1 MKGKIYRFQNNSRYP
16 QILYILLLLICCF
29 PFVSASCALL
39 LGLVA
44 SALIGTPFKN
54 LINKWSSILLKASVI
69 GFGFGIDIHVLLNA
83 GKENIGMTAG
93 FVLGALAIG
102 ILLGVLLKIDK
113 TIALL
118 ISVGTAICGG
128 SAIAAVGSTV
138 KANSDQLS
146 IATGTVFL
154 LNALALF
161 IFPVFGHW
169 LGLSQVQF
177 GHWVA
182 IAIHDTSSVV
192 GASAHYG
199 DEALKVA
206 SISKMLR
213 ILWIIPVLT
222 ILVIG
227 SSKNKRTLK
236 FPLFIIGFILASCI
250 FSFIPAGKELFKD
263 LYAVAKQMMVV
274 SLFMI
279 GSSVSVGTVKQVV
292 GGKVLLQAVAL
303 WVLVTVA
310 SLLVIVWMQ

>member
-1 MKGKIYRFQNNSRYP
+1 MMS
-16 QILYILLLLICCF
+16 
-29 PFVSASCALL
+29 
-39 LGLVA
+39 
-44 SALIGTPFKN
+44 
-54 LINKWSSILLKASVI
+54 KWSGLLLKASVI

-83 GKENIGMTAG
+83 GKENIGITGG

-102 ILLGVLLKIDK
+102 ILLGTLLKIDK
-113 TIALL
+113 ITALL
-118 ISVGTAICGG
+118 ISAGTAICGG

-138 KANSDQLS
+138 KANPDQLS

-161 IFPVFGHW
+161 IFPALGHW
-169 LGLSQVQF
+169 LGLSQEQF
-177 GHWVA
+177 GHWAA

-192 GASAHYG
+192 GASVHYG

-227 SSKNKRTLK
+227 SSKNSRTLK
-236 FPLFIIGFILASCI
+236 FPLFILGFILSSCL
-250 FSFIPAGKELFKD
+250 FSFVPSWQGLFND
-263 LYAVAKQMMVV
+263 LYAIAKQMMVV

-279 GSSVSVGTVKQVV
+279 GSGVSLQAMKQVV
-292 GGKVLLQAVAL
+292 GGKVLLLAVAL
-303 WVLVTVA
+303 WVLVTIT
-310 SLLVIVWMQ
+310 SLLVIIWL